1 MKIAVLVKLVPDTQ
15 ANLSIAADGK
25 SISMA
30 DLNMVLN
37 VYDEFAVE
45 EGLKIKADHGGTVT
59 VITLGEDGSI
69 KALRNALAMGA
80 DDAVHIKGIS
90 GFDILN
96 TAKIL
101 AASLKDKGFDIILAG
116 KQAVDDD
123 CGAIGPMVAELLDI
137 SHVSSVNNLEVSAD
151 KLVARR
157 EIEGGAEVFELDL
170 PALITAEKGLNEP
183 RYASLKG
190 IMMSKKKKVVI
201 EEAEAHT
208 SDLEII
214 SLSHPPVRPPGII
227 VGDGVDAV
235 PELVRLL
242 KMEAKVI

>member
-15 ANLSIAADGK
+15 ANLKIAPDGK
-25 SISMA
+25 SISMD

-45 EGLKIKADHGGTVT
+45 EGLKIKEEYGGTVT
-59 VITLGEDGSI
+59 VITLGDDTAV

-80 DDAVHIKGIS
+80 DDAVHIKGTS

-96 TAKIL
+96 TAKSL
-101 AASLKDKGFDIILAG
+101 AAYLSDKGFDIIITG

-123 CGAIGPMVAELLDI
+123 SGAVGAMVADILDI
-137 SHVSSVNNLEVSAD
+137 PHVSAVNQLTITDQS
-151 KLVARR
+151 LTARR
-157 EIEGGAEVFELDL
+157 EVEGGAEIFELSL
-170 PALITAEKGLNEP
+170 PALITSEKGLNEP

-190 IMMSKKKKVVI
+190 IMMSKKKKIVV
-201 EEAEAHT
+201 EE
-208 SDLEII
+208 SDSYHSHLEIV
-214 SLSHPPVRPPGII
+214 SLEHPAVRPPGKI
-227 VGDGVDAV
+227 VGDGVEAV
-235 PELVRLL
+235 PELVNLL

>member
-1 MKIAVLVKLVPDTQ
+1 MNIAILVKLVPDTQ
-15 ANLSIAADGK
+15 ANLKIGPDGK
-25 SISMA
+25 SISLE

-45 EGLKIKADHGGTVT
+45 EGLKIKTEHGGKVT
-59 VITLGEDGSI
+59 VITMGNDTAV

-80 DDAVHIKGIS
+80 DDAVHIKGTS

-96 TAKIL
+96 TAKCL
-101 AASLKDKGFDIILAG
+101 AVSLKNKEFDLIIAG

-123 CGAIGPMVAELLDI
+123 SLAVGPMIAEFLDI
-137 SHVSSVNNLEVSAD
+137 PHVSAVNNLQVAAD
-151 KLVARR
+151 KLTARR
-157 EIEGGAEVFELDL
+157 EVEGGAEIFELPL

-190 IMMSKKKKVVI
+190 IMMSKKKKIVV
-201 EEAEAHT
+201 EEP
-208 SDLEII
+208 EIQESRVEI
-214 SLSHPPVRPPGII
+214 LSLDYPPVRPPGKI
-227 VGDGVDAV
+227 VGEGVEAV
-235 PELVRLL
+235 MELINLL